1 MKAFVRTVHKV
12 KHHDVVTFG
21 IFGDEFRDKVL
32 QEWTKQAFKPLEET
46 TESDMVEVIAEA
58 SF

>member
-1 MKAFVRTVHKV
+1 MKAFVRAVHEV
-12 KHHDVVTFG
+12 EHHNVVRFG
-21 IFGDEFRDKVL
+21 IFGDEFLDKVL
-32 QEWTKQAFKPLEET
+32 QEWTKQAFKPLEEA